1 VEASDVT
8 IAIPTYNGRQLL
20 EVVLP
25 SVFGQSATGFRVH
38 VVDDGSTDD
47 TLEYLAEHWP
57 RVHVIRNPRNLG
69 VAATFV
75 RAIESATTTYVAL
88 LNNDLELDARWVEEM
103 RAALVA
109 HPEAASADGKMLDY
123 HRRDHIDGAGD
134 MVDRRGQPGR
144 RGHGERDDGQYDEP
158 QAIFC
163 ASGGAALYRRAAFDA
178 VGPFD
183 ADLGGYFE
191 DVDWGFR
198 AQLQGWACRYV
209 PTAVSFHMGSQTS
222 SREPGRWAHL
232 VPRNQ
237 LVVLVKNMPASLLL
251 RHGPRMLAW
260 RVRWLLIDARAG
272 LGRRH
277 VRGLREGL
285 AMLPAALRKRRAIQA
300 GRTVRP
306 RELERLL
313 S

>member
-1 VEASDVT
+1 VDASDVT
-8 IAIPTYNGRQLL
+8 IVVLNYNGRRLL

-25 SVFGQSATGFRVH
+25 SISGQTATGFRVH
-38 VVDDGSTDD
+38 VIDDGSTDD
-47 TLEYLAEHWP
+47 SLDYLEREWP
-57 RVHVIRNPRNLG
+57 QVAVLRNPGNLG
-69 VAATFV
+69 VTASMA
-75 RAIESATTTYVAL
+75 RAIETAETTYVAM
-88 LNNDLELDARWVEEM
+88 LNNDLELDPRWLEEM
-103 RAALVA
+103 RGALEA
-109 HPEAASADGKMLDY
+109 HPEAASADGKMLDFY
-123 HRRDHIDGAGD
+123 RRDRIDGAGD

-144 RGHGERDDGQYDEP
+144 RGHGERDEGQYDEP
-158 QAIFC
+158 AAIFC
-163 ASGGAALYRRAAFDA
+163 ASGGAALYRRAAFED

-183 ADLGGYFE
+183 VDLEGYYE

-198 AQLQGWACRYV
+198 AQLRGLACRYV
-209 PTAVSFHMGSQTS
+209 PTAVSYHMGSETS

-237 LVVLVKNMPASLLL
+237 LIVLAKNMPGPLLL
-251 RHGPRMLAW
+251 RHGPRMLLW
-260 RVRWLLIDARAG
+260 RLHWLALDALSG

-277 VRGLREGL
+277 VRGLRQGL

-300 GRTVRP
+300 RRVVAP